1 MFLMISLVPSG
12 LPVFLQLSAA
22 IFRIRKPTEIQNNV

>member
-1 MFLMISLVPSG
+1 MIFMISFVPSG

-22 IFRIRKPTEIQNNV
+22 IFRMRKPTEIQNNV